1 MRCGNC
7 RFSTEACCY
16 YTVSIPLSQR
26 KWHRTAVTGLLYIS
40 PGRFGNHQIWR
51 EIVIRLLPFDRDL
64 RDLWAA
70 LLLNYHT
77 LGCFNNSFSAIIRKP
92 LFTGQSI

>member
-1 MRCGNC
+1 MPVVIIQYQYPYHKENG
-7 RFSTEACCY
+7 
-16 YTVSIPLSQR
+16 
-26 KWHRTAVTGLLYIS
+26 TAQLLLVFYIS

-64 RDLWAA
+64 RDLGAA

>member
-26 KWHRTAVTGLLYIS
+26 KWHRTAVTGL
-40 PGRFGNHQIWR
+40 WR